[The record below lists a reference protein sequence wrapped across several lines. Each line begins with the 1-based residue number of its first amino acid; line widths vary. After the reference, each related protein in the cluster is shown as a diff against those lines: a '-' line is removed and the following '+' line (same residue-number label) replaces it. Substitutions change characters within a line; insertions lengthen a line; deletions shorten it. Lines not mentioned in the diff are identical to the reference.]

1 MSESNAKSK
10 KKFGEWFKG
19 LKSEFSKIIWPDQ
32 GSVVRQTVAVTI
44 ITIIL
49 GIIIVMVDALVQL
62 GLDKIIG

>member
-1 MSESNAKSK
+1 MSEANAKSK

-19 LKSEFSKIIWPDQ
+19 LKAEFKKIIWPDQ
-32 GSVVRQTVAVTI
+32 SSIVRQTVAVTI

-49 GIIIVMVDALVQL
+49 GIIIVLVDALVQL